1 MGLGGIYA
9 GIGLA
14 QGLGQSSKA
23 FIDSYGEA
31 KDKGLKRQK
40 EMMELNALKK
50 AEEKSNAMDESFKR
64 MEGLTSTDPTS
75 GLGENDIFTLPPN
88 KKIKAGLGDD
98 LDTLVNDGDP
108 KEVSIGTPGVVGKD
122 ASGKDVVVKKGSNFI
137 ADYKKS
143 VDDVYNTGLLI
154 QKEGQRMYSLT
165 GDPKYKAEANQ
176 QAEEFYANY
185 YARALGK
192 AGNSRELLEYTMEKI
207 TGRQLKIDKGFG
219 DDKKAFAIRDEQ
231 GNLISSIS
239 GLQMQQITSP
249 QGFRDYLKTSV
260 ETSKA
265 IAMEDYKLKLELD
278 KIQKQHDLNV
288 ERDGFSAKADAQMLQ
303 AKLAV
308 MLQISLNQNGGSDG
322 VNAFIKQMDAGKISM
337 QIVTRNDDGTIAKTT
352 DSGALMQEFNNIMTE
367 LKQKNPDWSDQQ
379 IIASSIDSLRGRPN
393 KLGPNQTINFISL
406 SSGNPSSD
414 QMVASLS
421 QDVFGSNGGM
431 RTAKPKQQN

>member
-64 MEGLTSTDPTS
+64 MEGLISKDPTS
-75 GLGENDIFTLPPN
+75 DLGENDSFTLPPN
-88 KKIKAGLGDD
+88 KIRKAGLGDD
-98 LDTLVNDGDP
+98 LDTLVNEGGP

-122 ASGKDVVVKKGSNFI
+122 ASGKDVVVKKGSEDFLSR
-137 ADYKKS
+137 YKKS
-143 VDDVYNTGLLI
+143 VDDVYDIGRSI
-154 QKEGQRMYSLT
+154 QQEGQRMYSLT

-185 YARALGK
+185 YSKALGK
-192 AGNSRELLEYTMEKI
+192 AGNSKELLEYTMEKI

-219 DDKKAFAIRDEQ
+219 DDKNAFAIRDEQ

-278 KIQKQHDLNV
+278 KMDRQYDLDLK
-288 ERDGFSAKADAQMLQ
+288 RDKFSLKAQAEMLEK
-303 AKLAV
+303 KLGV
-308 MLQISLNQNGGSDG
+308 MLEMALIQNGGADG
-322 VNAFIKQMDAGKISM
+322 VNAFIKQMDAGKVSLQTI
-337 QIVTRNDDGTIAKTT
+337 TRNADGTITKTT
-352 DSGALMQEFNNIMTE
+352 DSGVLMQEFNNIVTE
-367 LKQKNPDWSDQQ
+367 LKEKNPNQSDQQ
-379 IIASSIDSLRGRPN
+379 ILASAINSLRGRN
-393 KLGPNQTINFISL
+393 KLKDNQTIDFINL
-406 SSGNPSSD
+406 SSGNPAGA
-414 QMVASLS
+414 QALAGLS
-421 QDVFGSNGGM
+421 QSVLGTDPIRPPNPV
-431 RTAKPKQQN
+431 R

>member
-64 MEGLTSTDPTS
+64 MEGLISKDPTS
-75 GLGENDIFTLPPN
+75 DLGENDSFTLPPN
-88 KKIKAGLGDD
+88 KIRKAGLGDD
-98 LDTLVNDGDP
+98 LDTLVNEGGP

-122 ASGKDVVVKKGSNFI
+122 ASGKDVVVKKGSEDFLSR
-137 ADYKKS
+137 YKKS
-143 VDDVYNTGLLI
+143 VDDVYDIGRSI
-154 QKEGQRMYSLT
+154 QQEGQRMYSLT

-185 YARALGK
+185 YSKALGK
-192 AGNSRELLEYTMEKI
+192 AGNSKELLEYTMEKI

-219 DDKKAFAIRDEQ
+219 DDKNAFAIRDEQ

-278 KIQKQHDLNV
+278 KMDRQYDLDLK
-288 ERDGFSAKADAQMLQ
+288 RDKFSLKAQAEMLEM
-303 AKLAV
+303 KLGV
-308 MLQISLNQNGGSDG
+308 MLKMALIQNGGADG
-322 VNAFIKQMDAGKISM
+322 INAFIKQMDAGKVSLQTI
-337 QIVTRNDDGTIAKTT
+337 TRGSDGTITKTT
-352 DSGALMQEFNNIMTE
+352 DSGVLMQEFNNIVTE
-367 LKQKNPDWSDQQ
+367 LKEKNPNQSDQQ
-379 IIASSIDSLRGRPN
+379 ILASAIDSLRGRK
-393 KLGPNQTINFISL
+393 KLKDNQTIDFINL
-406 SSGNPSSD
+406 SSGNPAGA
-414 QMVASLS
+414 QALAGLS
-421 QDVFGSNGGM
+421 QSVLGPDPIRPPNPV
-431 RTAKPKQQN
+431 R